1 MAHHHHHHMPNRGV
15 VLLDGQALAYSIEK
29 DLKNKIQIITVQ
41 VHKRPKLAVILVGK
55 DPASITYVNMKIKAC
70 ERVGMDFDL
79 KTLQENVTEAEL
91 LSLIKD
97 YNTDQNISG
106 VLVQLPLPRHI
117 DSKMVLEAIDPSKDV
132 DGFHPLN
139 IGKLCTQ
146 KESFLPATPMGV
158 MRLLKHYHIE
168 IKGKDV
174 AIIGASNIIGKPLS
188 MLMLNAGASVSVCH
202 ILTKDISFYTQNA
215 DIVCVG
221 VGKPDL
227 IKASM
232 LKKGAVVVDIGINHL
247 NDGRIVGDV
256 DFTNAQK
263 VAGFITPVPKGVGP
277 MTIVSLLENTLIAF
291 EKQQRKGF

>member
-1 MAHHHHHHMPNRGV
+1 MPNRGV
-15 VLLDGQALAYSIEK
+15 VLLDGQALAYDIEK
-29 DLKNKIQIITVQ
+29 DLKNKIQTITAQ
-41 VHKRPKLAVILVGK
+41 THKSPKLAVILVGK

-70 ERVGMDFDL
+70 QRVGMDFDL
-79 KTLQENVTEAEL
+79 KTLQENITEAKL

-117 DSKMVLEAIDPSKDV
+117 DTKMILEAIDPNKDV

>member
-1 MAHHHHHHMPNRGV
+1 MPNRGV
-15 VLLDGQALAYSIEK
+15 VLLDGQALAYDIEK
-29 DLKNKIQIITVQ
+29 DLKNKIQIITTQ
-41 VHKRPKLAVILVGK
+41 THKRPKLAVILVGK
-55 DPASITYVNMKIKAC
+55 DHASITYVNMKIKAC

-79 KTLQENVTEAEL
+79 KTLQENITEVKL

-117 DSKMVLEAIDPSKDV
+117 DTKMVLEAIDPSKDV

-158 MRLLKHYHIE
+158 MRLLEHYHIG

-256 DFTNAQK
+256 DFNNAQK

>member
-1 MAHHHHHHMPNRGV
+1 MDKGQISMPNRGV
-15 VLLDGQALAYSIEK
+15 VLLDGQVLAYDIEK
-29 DLKNKIQIITVQ
+29 DLKNKIQIITAQ
-41 VHKRPKLAVILVGK
+41 THKRPKLAVILVGK

-79 KTLQENVTEAEL
+79 KTLQENITEVKL

-117 DSKMVLEAIDPSKDV
+117 DTKMILEAIDPSKDV

-158 MRLLKHYHIE
+158 MRLLEHYHIG

-256 DFTNAQK
+256 DFNNAQK

>member
-1 MAHHHHHHMPNRGV
+1 MSMPNRGV

-29 DLKNKIQIITVQ
+29 DLKNKIQIITAQ
-41 VHKRPKLAVILVGK
+41 THKRPKLAVILVGK

-70 ERVGMDFDL
+70 QRVGMDFDL
-79 KTLQENVTEAEL
+79 KTLQEDVTEAEL

-97 YNTDQNISG
+97 YNTNQNISG

-256 DFTNAQK
+256 DFNNAQK

>member
-1 MAHHHHHHMPNRGV
+1 MPNRGV
-15 VLLDGQALAYSIEK
+15 VLLDGQVLAYNIEK
-29 DLKNKIQIITVQ
+29 DLKNKIQIITAQ
-41 VHKRPKLAVILVGK
+41 THKRPKLAVILVGK

-70 ERVGMDFDL
+70 QRVGMDFDL
-79 KTLQENVTEAEL
+79 KTLQEDITEAEL

-106 VLVQLPLPRHI
+106 ILVQLPLPRHI
-117 DSKMVLEAIDPSKDV
+117 DSKIVLEAIDPNKDV

-158 MRLLKHYHIE
+158 MRLLKHYHIG

>member
-1 MAHHHHHHMPNRGV
+1 MPNRGV
-15 VLLDGQALAYSIEK
+15 VLLDGQALAYDIEK
-29 DLKNKIQIITVQ
+29 DLKNKIQTITAQ
-41 VHKRPKLAVILVGK
+41 THKRPKLAVILVGK

-79 KTLQENVTEAEL
+79 KALQENITEAEL

-117 DSKMVLEAIDPSKDV
+117 DTKMILEAIDPNKDV

>member
-1 MAHHHHHHMPNRGV
+1 MPNRGV
-15 VLLDGQALAYSIEK
+15 VLLDGQALAYDIEK
-29 DLKNKIQIITVQ
+29 DLKNKIQIITAQ
-41 VHKRPKLAVILVGK
+41 THKRPKLAVILVGK

-70 ERVGMDFDL
+70 QRVGMDFDL
-79 KTLQENVTEAEL
+79 KTLQENIAEAEL

-117 DSKMVLEAIDPSKDV
+117 DSKMVLEAIDPNKDV

-174 AIIGASNIIGKPLS
+174 AVIGASNIIGKPLS

-256 DFTNAQK
+256 DFNNAQK

>member
-1 MAHHHHHHMPNRGV
+1 MPNRGV
-15 VLLDGQALAYSIEK
+15 VLLDGQALADNIEK
-29 DLKNKIQIITVQ
+29 DLKNKIQIITAQ
-41 VHKRPKLAVILVGK
+41 THKRPKLAVILVGK

-70 ERVGMDFDL
+70 QRVGMDFDL

-158 MRLLKHYHIE
+158 MRLLKHYHIG

-174 AIIGASNIIGKPLS
+174 AVIGASNIIGKPLS

-256 DFTNAQK
+256 DFNNAQK

>member
-1 MAHHHHHHMPNRGV
+1 MPNRGV
-15 VLLDGQALAYSIEK
+15 VLLDGQALAYDIEK
-29 DLKNKIQIITVQ
+29 DLKNKIQTITAQ
-41 VHKRPKLAVILVGK
+41 THKRPKLAVILVGK

-79 KTLQENVTEAEL
+79 KALQENITEAEL

-117 DSKMVLEAIDPSKDV
+117 DTKMILEAIDPNKDV

-158 MRLLKHYHIE
+158 MRLLEHYHIG

-277 MTIVSLLENTLIAF
+277 MTIISLLENTLIAF

>member
-1 MAHHHHHHMPNRGV
+1 MPNRGV
-15 VLLDGQALAYSIEK
+15 VLLDGQALAYDIEK
-29 DLKNKIQIITVQ
+29 DLKHKIQIITAQ
-41 VHKRPKLAVILVGK
+41 THKSPKLAVILVGK

-79 KTLQENVTEAEL
+79 KTLQENITEAKL

-117 DSKMVLEAIDPSKDV
+117 DTKMILEAIDPSKDV

-158 MRLLKHYHIE
+158 MRLLEHYHIG

-291 EKQQRKGF
+291 EKQQRRGF

>member
-1 MAHHHHHHMPNRGV
+1 MHKGQISMPNRGV
-15 VLLDGQALAYSIEK
+15 VLLDGQALAYHIEK
-29 DLKNKIQIITVQ
+29 DLKNKIQIISAQT
-41 VHKRPKLAVILVGK
+41 HKRPKLAVILVGK

-70 ERVGMDFDL
+70 QRVGMDFDL
-79 KTLQENVTEAEL
+79 KTLQEDITEAEL

-117 DSKMVLEAIDPSKDV
+117 DTKMVLEAIDPSKDV

>member
-1 MAHHHHHHMPNRGV
+1 MPNRGV
-15 VLLDGQALAYSIEK
+15 VLLDGQALAYNIEK
-29 DLKNKIQIITVQ
+29 DLKNKIQIITAQ
-41 VHKRPKLAVILVGK
+41 THKRPKLAVILVGK

-70 ERVGMDFDL
+70 QRVGMDFDL
-79 KTLQENVTEAEL
+79 KTLQENITEAEL

-256 DFTNAQK
+256 DFNNAQK

>member
-1 MAHHHHHHMPNRGV
+1 MPNRGV
-15 VLLDGQALAYSIEK
+15 VLLDGQALAYDIEK
-29 DLKNKIQIITVQ
+29 DLKNKIQTITAQ
-41 VHKRPKLAVILVGK
+41 THKSPKLAVILVGK
-55 DPASITYVNMKIKAC
+55 DHASITYVNMKIKAC

-79 KTLQENVTEAEL
+79 KTLQENITEAEL

-117 DSKMVLEAIDPSKDV
+117 DTKMILEAIDPNKDV

-256 DFTNAQK
+256 DFNNAQK

>member
-1 MAHHHHHHMPNRGV
+1 MGMPNRGV
-15 VLLDGQALAYSIEK
+15 VLLDGQALAYDIEK
-29 DLKNKIQIITVQ
+29 DLKHKIQIIHTQ
-41 VHKRPKLAVILVGK
+41 THKRPKLAVILVGK

-79 KTLQENVTEAEL
+79 KTLQENITEAEL

-117 DSKMVLEAIDPSKDV
+117 DTKMILEAIDPNKDV

-256 DFTNAQK
+256 DFNNAQK

>member
-1 MAHHHHHHMPNRGV
+1 MPNRGV
-15 VLLDGQALAYSIEK
+15 VLLDGQALAYDIEK
-29 DLKNKIQIITVQ
+29 DLKNKIQTITAQ
-41 VHKRPKLAVILVGK
+41 THKRPKLAVILVGK

-70 ERVGMDFDL
+70 QRVGMDFDL
-79 KTLQENVTEAEL
+79 KTLQENVTEAKL

-117 DSKMVLEAIDPSKDV
+117 DTKMVLEAIDPSKDV

-256 DFTNAQK
+256 DFNNAQK

>member
-1 MAHHHHHHMPNRGV
+1 MPNRGV
-15 VLLDGQALAYSIEK
+15 VLLDGQALAYNIEK
-29 DLKNKIQIITVQ
+29 DLKNKIQIVTAQ
-41 VHKRPKLAVILVGK
+41 THKRPKLAVILVGK

-70 ERVGMDFDL
+70 QRVGMDFDL
-79 KTLQENVTEAEL
+79 KTLQEDITEAEL

-97 YNTDQNISG
+97 YNTNQNISG

-256 DFTNAQK
+256 DFNNVQK

>member
-1 MAHHHHHHMPNRGV
+1 MGMPNRGV
-15 VLLDGQALAYSIEK
+15 VLLDGQALAYNIEK
-29 DLKNKIQIITVQ
+29 DLKNKIQTITAQ
-41 VHKRPKLAVILVGK
+41 THKSPKLAVILVGK

-117 DSKMVLEAIDPSKDV
+117 DTKMVLEAIDPNKDV

-158 MRLLKHYHIE
+158 MRLLEHYHIG

>member
-1 MAHHHHHHMPNRGV
+1 MPNRGV
-15 VLLDGQALAYSIEK
+15 VLLDGQALAYDIEK
-29 DLKNKIQIITVQ
+29 DLKNKIQTITAQ
-41 VHKRPKLAVILVGK
+41 THKSPKLAVILVGK

-70 ERVGMDFDL
+70 QRVGMDFDL
-79 KTLQENVTEAEL
+79 KTLQENVTEAKL

-117 DSKMVLEAIDPSKDV
+117 DTKMVLEAIDPNKDV

-158 MRLLKHYHIE
+158 MRLLEHYHIG

-256 DFTNAQK
+256 DFTNVQK

>member
-1 MAHHHHHHMPNRGV
+1 MPNRGV
-15 VLLDGQALAYSIEK
+15 VLLDGQALAYDIEK
-29 DLKNKIQIITVQ
+29 DLKNKIQTITAQ
-41 VHKRPKLAVILVGK
+41 THKSPKLAVILVGK

-79 KTLQENVTEAEL
+79 KTLQENITEAEL

-117 DSKMVLEAIDPSKDV
+117 DTKMILEAIDPNKDV

-174 AIIGASNIIGKPLS
+174 AVIGASNIIGKPLS

-291 EKQQRKGF
+291 EKQQREGF

>member
-1 MAHHHHHHMPNRGV
+1 MDKGQISMPNRGV
-15 VLLDGQALAYSIEK
+15 VLLDGQALAYHIEK
-29 DLKNKIQIITVQ
+29 DLKNKIQIITAQ
-41 VHKRPKLAVILVGK
+41 THKRPKLAVILVGK

-79 KTLQENVTEAEL
+79 KTLQEDITEAKL

-117 DSKMVLEAIDPSKDV
+117 DTKMILEAIDPSKDV

-256 DFTNAQK
+256 DFTNVQK

>member
-1 MAHHHHHHMPNRGV
+1 MDKGQISMPNRGV
-15 VLLDGQALAYSIEK
+15 VLLDGQALAYDIEK
-29 DLKNKIQIITVQ
+29 DLKNKIQIITTQ
-41 VHKRPKLAVILVGK
+41 THKRPKLAVILVGK

-79 KTLQENVTEAEL
+79 KTLQENITEAKL

-117 DSKMVLEAIDPSKDV
+117 DTKMVLEAIDPSKDV

-158 MRLLKHYHIE
+158 MRLLEHYHIG

-256 DFTNAQK
+256 DFNNAQK

>member
-1 MAHHHHHHMPNRGV
+1 MPNRGV
-15 VLLDGQALAYSIEK
+15 VLLDGQALAYDIEK
-29 DLKNKIQIITVQ
+29 DLKHKIQTITAQ
-41 VHKRPKLAVILVGK
+41 THKSPKLAVILVGK

-79 KTLQENVTEAEL
+79 KTLQENITEAEL

-117 DSKMVLEAIDPSKDV
+117 DTKMILEAIDPSKDV

>member
-1 MAHHHHHHMPNRGV
+1 MPNRGV
-15 VLLDGQALAYSIEK
+15 VLLDGQALAYNIEK
-29 DLKNKIQIITVQ
+29 DLKNKIQIITAQ
-41 VHKRPKLAVILVGK
+41 THKRPKLAVILVGK

-70 ERVGMDFDL
+70 QRVGMDFDL
-79 KTLQENVTEAEL
+79 KTLQEDITEAEL

-256 DFTNAQK
+256 DFNNAQK

>member
-1 MAHHHHHHMPNRGV
+1 MPNRGV
-15 VLLDGQALAYSIEK
+15 VLLDGQALAYDIEK
-29 DLKNKIQIITVQ
+29 DLKNKIQTITAQ
-41 VHKRPKLAVILVGK
+41 THKSPKLAVILVGK

-70 ERVGMDFDL
+70 QRVGMDFDL
-79 KTLQENVTEAEL
+79 KTLQEDITEAEL

-106 VLVQLPLPRHI
+106 VLVQLPLPRSI
-117 DSKMVLEAIDPSKDV
+117 DSKMVLEAIDPNKDV

-158 MRLLKHYHIE
+158 MRLLEHYHIG

-256 DFTNAQK
+256 DFNNAQK

>member
-1 MAHHHHHHMPNRGV
+1 MDKGQISMPNRGV
-15 VLLDGQALAYSIEK
+15 VLLDGQALAYDIEK
-29 DLKNKIQIITVQ
+29 DLKNKIQIITAQ
-41 VHKRPKLAVILVGK
+41 THKRPKLAVILVGK

-79 KTLQENVTEAEL
+79 KTLQENITEAEL

-117 DSKMVLEAIDPSKDV
+117 DTKMILEAIDPSKDV

-158 MRLLKHYHIE
+158 MRLLEHYHIG

-256 DFTNAQK
+256 DFNNAQK

>member
-1 MAHHHHHHMPNRGV
+1 MDKGQISMPNRGV
-15 VLLDGQALAYSIEK
+15 VLLDGQALAYGIEK
-29 DLKNKIQIITVQ
+29 DLKNKIQIITAQ
-41 VHKRPKLAVILVGK
+41 THKCPKLAVILVGK

-79 KTLQENVTEAEL
+79 KTLQENITEAKL

-117 DSKMVLEAIDPSKDV
+117 DTKMILEAIDPSKDV

-158 MRLLKHYHIE
+158 MRLLEHYRIE

-256 DFTNAQK
+256 DFNNVQK

>member
-1 MAHHHHHHMPNRGV
+1 MDKGQISMPNRGV
-15 VLLDGQALAYSIEK
+15 VLLDGQALAYDIEK
-29 DLKNKIQIITVQ
+29 DLKNKIQIITAQ
-41 VHKRPKLAVILVGK
+41 THKRPKLAVILVGK

-79 KTLQENVTEAEL
+79 KTLQENITEAKL

-117 DSKMVLEAIDPSKDV
+117 DTKMVLEAIDPSKDV

-158 MRLLKHYHIE
+158 MRLLEHYHIG

-256 DFTNAQK
+256 DFNNAQK

>member
-1 MAHHHHHHMPNRGV
+1 MPNRGV
-15 VLLDGQALAYSIEK
+15 VLLDGQALAYDIEK
-29 DLKNKIQIITVQ
+29 DLKNKIQTITAQ
-41 VHKRPKLAVILVGK
+41 THKSPKLAVILVGK

-79 KTLQENVTEAEL
+79 KTLQEDITEAEL

-117 DSKMVLEAIDPSKDV
+117 DSKMILEAIDPSKDV

-256 DFTNAQK
+256 DFNNAQK

-277 MTIVSLLENTLIAF
+277 MTIISLLENTLIAF

>member
-1 MAHHHHHHMPNRGV
+1 MGMPNRGV
-15 VLLDGQALAYSIEK
+15 VLLDGQALAYDIEK
-29 DLKNKIQIITVQ
+29 DLKNKIQTITVQ
-41 VHKRPKLAVILVGK
+41 THKSPKLAVILVGK

-70 ERVGMDFDL
+70 QRVGMDFDL
-79 KTLQENVTEAEL
+79 KTLQENVTEAKL

-117 DSKMVLEAIDPSKDV
+117 DTKMILEAIDPSKDV

-174 AIIGASNIIGKPLS
+174 AVIGASNIIGKPLS

>member
-1 MAHHHHHHMPNRGV
+1 MPNRGV
-15 VLLDGQALAYSIEK
+15 VLLDGQALAYNIEK

-41 VHKRPKLAVILVGK
+41 MHKRPKLAVILVGK

-70 ERVGMDFDL
+70 QRVGMDFDL
-79 KTLQENVTEAEL
+79 KTLQEDITEAEL

-117 DSKMVLEAIDPSKDV
+117 DSKMILEAIDPSKDV

-174 AIIGASNIIGKPLS
+174 AVIGASNIIGKPLS

>member
-1 MAHHHHHHMPNRGV
+1 MPNRGV
-15 VLLDGQALAYSIEK
+15 VLLDGQALAYDIEK
-29 DLKNKIQIITVQ
+29 DLKNKIQTITAQ
-41 VHKRPKLAVILVGK
+41 THKSPKLAVILVGK

-70 ERVGMDFDL
+70 QRVGMDFDL
-79 KTLQENVTEAEL
+79 KTLQEDITEAEL

-117 DSKMVLEAIDPSKDV
+117 DSKMILEAIDPSKDV

-256 DFTNAQK
+256 DFNNAQK

>member
-1 MAHHHHHHMPNRGV
+1 MPNRGV
-15 VLLDGQALAYSIEK
+15 VLLDGQALAYHIEK
-29 DLKNKIQIITVQ
+29 DLKNKIQMITAQ
-41 VHKRPKLAVILVGK
+41 THKRPKLAVILVGK

-70 ERVGMDFDL
+70 QRVGMDFDL
-79 KTLQENVTEAEL
+79 KTLQEDITEAEL

-174 AIIGASNIIGKPLS
+174 AVIGASNIIGKPLS

-256 DFTNAQK
+256 DFTNVQK

>member
-1 MAHHHHHHMPNRGV
+1 MPNRGV
-15 VLLDGQALAYSIEK
+15 VLLDGQALAYDIEK
-29 DLKNKIQIITVQ
+29 DLKNKIQTITAQ
-41 VHKRPKLAVILVGK
+41 THKSPKLAVILVGK

-70 ERVGMDFDL
+70 QRVGMDFDL

-117 DSKMVLEAIDPSKDV
+117 DTKMILEAIDPSKDV

-277 MTIVSLLENTLIAF
+277 MTIVSLLENTLTAF

>member
-1 MAHHHHHHMPNRGV
+1 MGMPNRGV
-15 VLLDGQALAYSIEK
+15 VLLDGQALAYDIEK
-29 DLKNKIQIITVQ
+29 DLKHKIQIIHTQ
-41 VHKRPKLAVILVGK
+41 THKRPKLAVILVGK

-79 KTLQENVTEAEL
+79 KTLQENITEAEL

-117 DSKMVLEAIDPSKDV
+117 DTKMILEAINPSKDV

-158 MRLLKHYHIE
+158 MRLLEHYHIE
-168 IKGKDV
+168 TKGKDV

-188 MLMLNAGASVSVCH
+188 MSHAKRWG
-202 ILTKDISFYTQNA
+202 
-215 DIVCVG
+215 
-221 VGKPDL
+221 
-227 IKASM
+227 
-232 LKKGAVVVDIGINHL
+232 
-247 NDGRIVGDV
+247 
-256 DFTNAQK
+256 
-263 VAGFITPVPKGVGP
+263 
-277 MTIVSLLENTLIAF
+277 
-291 EKQQRKGF
+291 

>member
-1 MAHHHHHHMPNRGV
+1 MPNRGV
-15 VLLDGQALAYSIEK
+15 VLLDGQALAYHIEK
-29 DLKNKIQIITVQ
+29 DLKNKIQIITAQ
-41 VHKRPKLAVILVGK
+41 THKRPKLAVILVGK

-70 ERVGMDFDL
+70 QRVGMDFDL
-79 KTLQENVTEAEL
+79 KTLQENITEAKL

>member
-1 MAHHHHHHMPNRGV
+1 MPNRGV
-15 VLLDGQALAYSIEK
+15 VLLDGQALAHNIEK
-29 DLKNKIQIITVQ
+29 DLKHKIQIITAQ
-41 VHKRPKLAVILVGK
+41 THKRPKLAVILVGK

-79 KTLQENVTEAEL
+79 KTLQENITEAEL

-117 DSKMVLEAIDPSKDV
+117 DTKMILEAIDPNKDV

-158 MRLLKHYHIE
+158 MRLLEHYHIG

>member
-1 MAHHHHHHMPNRGV
+1 MPNRGV
-15 VLLDGQALAYSIEK
+15 VLLDGQALAHNIEK
-29 DLKNKIQIITVQ
+29 DLKHKIQIITAQ
-41 VHKRPKLAVILVGK
+41 THKRPKLAVILVGK

-79 KTLQENVTEAEL
+79 KTLQENITEAKL

-117 DSKMVLEAIDPSKDV
+117 DTKMVLEAIDPNKDV

-202 ILTKDISFYTQNA
+202 ILTKDISFYTKNA

-263 VAGFITPVPKGVGP
+263 IASFITPVPKGVGP

>member
-1 MAHHHHHHMPNRGV
+1 MPNRGV
-15 VLLDGQALAYSIEK
+15 VLLDGQALADNIEK
-29 DLKNKIQIITVQ
+29 DLKNKIQIISTQ
-41 VHKRPKLAVILVGK
+41 THKRPKLAVILVGK

-70 ERVGMDFDL
+70 QRVGMDFDL
-79 KTLQENVTEAEL
+79 KTLQEDITEAEL

-117 DSKMVLEAIDPSKDV
+117 DTKMVLEAIDPSKDV

-174 AIIGASNIIGKPLS
+174 AVIGASNIIGKPLS

-256 DFTNAQK
+256 DFNNAQK

>member
-1 MAHHHHHHMPNRGV
+1 MPNRGV
-15 VLLDGQALAYSIEK
+15 VLLDGQALAYDIEK
-29 DLKNKIQIITVQ
+29 DLKNKIQTITAQ
-41 VHKRPKLAVILVGK
+41 THKSPKLAVILVGK

-79 KTLQENVTEAEL
+79 KTLQENITEAEL

-97 YNTDQNISG
+97 YNTNQNISG

-117 DSKMVLEAIDPSKDV
+117 DSKMILEAIDPNKDV